1 MSDLWKN
8 STSKSERYEICD
20 FMFRLVSNLS
30 DLAPQFLPP
39 ANVVCEGYVF
49 TGLCLSTGGG
59 GGVLS
64 QHALQVVSQ
73 HALQQV
79 SRGGIIPAWL
89 AGFQAHTQG
98 GSLGGSGRGGGDT
111 CSKGGGVPA
120 LGEEV
125 WRPPR
130 DGYCWGR
137 YASYWIAFLLR
148 VFWTQSNFWW
158 LIEPTYWVCKNR

>member
-1 MSDLWKN
+1 MSDLWKK
-8 STSKSERYEICD
+8 SASKSERYEICD

-39 ANVVCEGYVF
+39 ANLVCEGYVF
-49 TGLCLSTGGG
+49 TGVCLSR

-64 QHALQVVSQ
+64 HHALQVVSQ

-79 SRGGIIPAWL
+79 WEGDYPSMPCRFPGSHPRG
-89 AGFQAHTQG
+89 G
-98 GSLGGSGRGGGDT
+98 GSLGGSGWEVL
-111 CSKGGGVPA
+111 CSGGGV
-120 LGEEV
+120 
-125 WRPPR
+125 WRPLR

-137 YASYWIAFLLR
+137 YASYWITFLLR
-148 VFWTQSNFWW
+148 MFLTQSNFWW